1 MKSTTWK
8 KHTLSMLVAALA
20 LCAVPAAASA
30 DVLGIWMAAKGNT
43 FGGTGDVFQNFD
55 QPFGGGAELGF
66 ELLFF
71 SLYGEAIIMS
81 PDQYLF
87 TANLGINFSVGKH
100 VRLTLGAYTGPLF
113 FLFPEQEVEGVNLS
127 ALSDQQVM
135 ALGYD
140 DRASLEAEFDQ
151 YLEKEKD
158 LSRLAVGWNLGRARM
173 DLDARLAPGV
183 YLGLTGQAGYH
194 LLISGEDVAAGAKNA
209 ALEKFAKDNNVPDEA
224 VDPLRDAL
232 GAKAVDTKGLNGLN
246 YEANLHLRF
255 ELGL

>member
-1 MKSTTWK
+1 MKSNTWK
-8 KHTLSMLVAALA
+8 KHTLSVLVAALA

-43 FGGTGDVFQNFD
+43 FGGSGDVFQNFD
-55 QPFGGGAELGF
+55 KPFGGGAELGF

-87 TANLGINFSVGKH
+87 TANLGFNFSIGDD

-113 FLFPEQEVEGVNLS
+113 FLFPEQEVEGVDLG
-127 ALSDQQVM
+127 ALSEQQVM

-140 DRASLEAEFDQ
+140 NRAALEAEFDQ
-151 YLEKEKD
+151 YLQQEKD

-173 DLDARLAPGV
+173 DIDAKLAPGV
-183 YLGLTGQAGYH
+183 YLGLSGQAGYH

-209 ALEKFAKDNNVPDEA
+209 ALEKFAAENDVPDEA
-224 VDPLRDAL
+224 VDPLREAL
-232 GAKAVDTKGLNGLN
+232 GAKPVDPKGLNGIN
-246 YEANLHLRF
+246 YEANIHLRF
-255 ELGL
+255 ELGI